1 MFQNEQRITIT
12 ARDLKVVSA
21 LQCDGR
27 MTMQALADKIGI
39 SVYAATESYRR
50 LTESGIMSI
59 VPVCNPLSLGNYSQ
73 VLVGLRLDGSRDEA
87 LAMLQSMPQVTYVVC
102 ALGDADIIAE
112 AVVYSAE
119 GMDHFLKHGLR
130 ALPGLS
136 RLQVFSCGRLV
147 LDDHNVS
154 VVNRLLAAHG
164 ETGFLTKREASV
176 GTDIPSHRLDPRF
189 VHTFNELQKDGRASY
204 ASLGERLGVTH
215 TAIRGRIKKLE
226 DSGVMRIMATVSP
239 MRLGGFRQAFL
250 GLGVKPPYRLD
261 SEQLLA
267 IDEVTYAMS
276 GVGLNGA
283 DYLIEIIADNDEDLW
298 RVVDESIRPLPGV
311 EQTWWTSTVSVEK
324 ESYWLEP
331 PHEGVLLG
339 D

>member
-1 MFQNEQRITIT
+1 MTQDEGRTTIT

-21 LQCDGR
+21 LQCNGR

-39 SVYAATESYRR
+39 SVYAATESYKR
-50 LTESGIMSI
+50 LTDAGIMTI

-73 VLVGLRLDGSRDEA
+73 VLVGLRINGNRNEA
-87 LAMLQSMPQVTYVVC
+87 LAMLKAMPQVTYVVC
-102 ALGDADIIAE
+102 TLGDADIIAE

-119 GMDHFLKHGLR
+119 GMDHFLKYDLR
-130 ALPGLS
+130 ALPGLT

-147 LDDHNVS
+147 
-154 VVNRLLAAHG
+154 
-164 ETGFLTKREASV
+164 
-176 GTDIPSHRLDPRF
+176 
-189 VHTFNELQKDGRASY
+189 QKDGRASY
-204 ASLGERLGVTH
+204 AMLGEHLGVTH
-215 TAIRGRIKKLE
+215 TAIRGRVKKLE

-250 GLGVKPPYRLD
+250 GIGVKPPYRLD
-261 SEQLLA
+261 VEQLLA

-283 DYLIEIIADNDEDLW
+283 DYLIEIIAGDDEDLW
-298 RVVDESIRPLPGV
+298 RVVDESIRSLPGV
-311 EQTWWTSTVSVEK
+311 DQTWWASTVSVEK

-331 PHEGVLLG
+331 PQDGVLL
-339 D
+339 DD

>member
-1 MFQNEQRITIT
+1 MQEINRMAIS

-21 LQCDGR
+21 LQCNGR
-27 MTMQALADKIGI
+27 MTMQALADKVGI

-50 LTESGIMSI
+50 LTESNIMTI
-59 VPVCNPLSLGNYSQ
+59 VPVANPLSLANYCQ
-73 VLVGLRLDGSRDEA
+73 ILVGLRVNGHRDEA
-87 LAMLQSMPQVTYVVC
+87 LAALKSLPQVTYVVC

-119 GMDHFLKHGLR
+119 GMDRFLKHELR
-130 ALPGLS
+130 SLPGLT
-136 RLQVFSCGRLV
+136 RIQVFSCGRLV

-154 VVNRLLAAHG
+154 VVNRLLAAQGEHG
-164 ETGFLTKREASV
+164 FMTKREASV
-176 GTDIPSHRLDPRF
+176 GT
-189 VHTFNELQKDGRASY
+189 
-204 ASLGERLGVTH
+204 
-215 TAIRGRIKKLE
+215 IRGRIKKLE

-250 GLGVKPPYRLD
+250 GIGIKPPYRLD
-261 SEQLLA
+261 AEQLLD

-283 DYLIEIIADNDEDLW
+283 DYLIEIIADDDEDLW
-298 RVVDESIRPLPGV
+298 RVVDESIRSLPGV
-311 EQTWWTSTVSVEK
+311 EQTWWASTVSVEK

-331 PHEGVLLG
+331 PREGVLL
-339 D
+339 DD

>member
-50 LTESGIMSI
+50 LIESGIMNI

-164 ETGFLTKREASV
+164 ETGFLTDRKSV
-176 GTDIPSHRLDPRF
+176 
-189 VHTFNELQKDGRASY
+189 V
-204 ASLGERLGVTH
+204 
-215 TAIRGRIKKLE
+215 
-226 DSGVMRIMATVSP
+226 
-239 MRLGGFRQAFL
+239 
-250 GLGVKPPYRLD
+250 
-261 SEQLLA
+261 
-267 IDEVTYAMS
+267 
-276 GVGLNGA
+276 
-283 DYLIEIIADNDEDLW
+283 
-298 RVVDESIRPLPGV
+298 
-311 EQTWWTSTVSVEK
+311 
-324 ESYWLEP
+324 
-331 PHEGVLLG
+331 
-339 D
+339 

>member
-102 ALGDADIIAE
+102 ALGDVDIIAE

-239 MRLGGFRQAFL
+239 
-250 GLGVKPPYRLD
+250 
-261 SEQLLA
+261 
-267 IDEVTYAMS
+267 
-276 GVGLNGA
+276 
-283 DYLIEIIADNDEDLW
+283 
-298 RVVDESIRPLPGV
+298 
-311 EQTWWTSTVSVEK
+311 
-324 ESYWLEP
+324 
-331 PHEGVLLG
+331 
-339 D
+339 

>member
-119 GMDHFLKHGLR
+119 GMD
-130 ALPGLS
+130 LS
-136 RLQVFSCGRLV
+136 A
-147 LDDHNVS
+147 
-154 VVNRLLAAHG
+154 NRSERVAG
-164 ETGFLTKREASV
+164 IV
-176 GTDIPSHRLDPRF
+176 PS
-189 VHTFNELQKDGRASY
+189 A
-204 ASLGERLGVTH
+204 
-215 TAIRGRIKKLE
+215 
-226 DSGVMRIMATVSP
+226 
-239 MRLGGFRQAFL
+239 
-250 GLGVKPPYRLD
+250 
-261 SEQLLA
+261 
-267 IDEVTYAMS
+267 
-276 GVGLNGA
+276 
-283 DYLIEIIADNDEDLW
+283 
-298 RVVDESIRPLPGV
+298 
-311 EQTWWTSTVSVEK
+311 
-324 ESYWLEP
+324 
-331 PHEGVLLG
+331 GVLMRTGWCLMTTMSAW
-339 D
+339 

>member
-1 MFQNEQRITIT
+1 MTQDEGRTTIT

-21 LQCDGR
+21 LQCNGR

-39 SVYAATESYRR
+39 SVYAATESYKR
-50 LTESGIMSI
+50 LTDAGIMTI

-73 VLVGLRLDGSRDEA
+73 VLVGLRINGNRNEA
-87 LAMLQSMPQVTYVVC
+87 LAMLKAMPQVTYVVC

-112 AVVYSAE
+112 AVVYSAD
-119 GMDHFLKHGLR
+119 GMDHFLKHDLR
-130 ALPGLS
+130 ALPGLT

-154 VVNRLLAAHG
+154 VVNRLLAERG
-164 ETGFLTKREASV
+164 ETGFMTKREASV
-176 GTDIPSHRLDPRF
+176 GTDIPVHRLDARF
-189 VHTFNELQKDGRASY
+189 VHTFNELQQDGRASY
-204 ASLGERLGVTH
+204 AALGERLGVTH
-215 TAIRGRIKKLE
+215 TAIRGRVKKLE

-250 GLGVKPPYRLD
+250 GIGVKPPYRLD
-261 SEQLLA
+261 VEQLLA

-276 GVGLNGA
+276 GVGLNGS
-283 DYLIEIIADNDEDLW
+283 DYLIEIIAGDDEDLW
-298 RVVDESIRPLPGV
+298 RVVDESIRSLPGV
-311 EQTWWTSTVSVEK
+311 DQTWWASTVSVEK

-331 PHEGVLLG
+331 PQDGVLL
-339 D
+339 DD